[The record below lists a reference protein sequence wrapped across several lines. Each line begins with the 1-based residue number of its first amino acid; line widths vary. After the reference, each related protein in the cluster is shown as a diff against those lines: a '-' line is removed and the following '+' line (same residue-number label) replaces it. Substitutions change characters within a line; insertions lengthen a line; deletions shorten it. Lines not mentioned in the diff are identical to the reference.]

1 MTHTARVVVLDIEGT
16 TSAAGFV
23 QGDLYDYA
31 RPRLRPWI
39 EAHADDP
46 AIAAAVSQ
54 TRADGGLSPD
64 ADVDAVVAV
73 LHGWMD
79 ADVKAT
85 PLKTIQ
91 GQLWA
96 AGFAAGELQSHFFA
110 DVVPQLRA
118 WHERGVRLAVFSSGS
133 VASQVPWFRH
143 ADAGDL
149 TPMIEDYF
157 DTVSAGSKREASS
170 YEKIASA
177 LGVAGNEA
185 LFLTDLP
192 AELDAATAAGWQVV
206 GVRREGEPN
215 YGGDFG
221 RHPVVATFDEVD
233 VVAPGGFA
241 AGAGRA
247 AGGFA
252 AGAGP
257 AADGGAGGFAAGA
270 AGEADG
276 EQS

>member
-1 MTHTARVVVLDIEGT
+1 MTYTARVVVLDIEGT

-39 EAHADDP
+39 IAHADDP
-46 AIAAAVSQ
+46 AIASAVAD
-54 TRADGGLSPD
+54 TRAEGGLSDD

-79 ADVKAT
+79 SDVKAT

-96 AGFAAGELQSHFFA
+96 AGFAAGELRSHFFE
-110 DVVPQLRA
+110 DVVPKLRE
-118 WHERGVRLAVFSSGS
+118 WHERGLRLVSFSSGS
-133 VASQVPWFRH
+133 IASQVPWYRH

-149 TPMIEDYF
+149 TPLIEDYF
-157 DTVSAGSKREASS
+157 DTVKAGSKREATS

-177 LGVAGNEA
+177 LGVAGGDA

-192 AELDAATAAGWQVV
+192 AELDAARAAGWQVI

-215 YGGDFG
+215 YTADFG
-221 RHPVVATFDEVD
+221 DHPVVATFDEVD
-233 VVAPGGFA
+233 VV
-241 AGAGRA
+241 
-247 AGGFA
+247 
-252 AGAGP
+252 P
-257 AADGGAGGFAAGA
+257 A
-270 AGEADG
+270 
-276 EQS
+276 

>member
-31 RPRLRPWI
+31 RPRLLSWI
-39 EAHADDP
+39 SEHADDP
-46 AIAAAVSQ
+46 AIAAAVAQ
-54 TRADGGLSPD
+54 TRTDGGLGPD
-64 ADVDAVVAV
+64 ADAEAVVGV

-96 AGFAAGELQSHFFA
+96 AGFAAGELRSHFFD
-110 DVVPQLRA
+110 DVVPRLRA
-118 WHERGVRLAVFSSGS
+118 WHEAGLRLVSFSSGS
-133 VASQVPWFRH
+133 IASQVPWYRH

-149 TPMIEDYF
+149 TPLIEDYF
-157 DTVSAGSKREASS
+157 DTVKAGSKREASS
-170 YEKIASA
+170 YDTIASS
-177 LGVAGNEA
+177 LGVTGAQI

-192 AELDAATAAGWQVV
+192 AELDAAAAAGWQVT

-215 YGGDFG
+215 FGADFG
-221 RHPVVATFDEVD
+221 SHEVVASFDEVH
-233 VVAPGGFA
+233 VVAPEAA
-241 AGAGRA
+241 AGGIA
-247 AGGFA
+247 AGGF
-252 AGAGP
+252 
-257 AADGGAGGFAAGA
+257 GAGGFAAGGGA
-270 AGEADG
+270 AGVAG
-276 EQS
+276 AAGAQA

>member
-1 MTHTARVVVLDIEGT
+1 VTAHPLPTWTARVVVLDIEGT

-46 AIAAAVSQ
+46 AIASAVAT
-54 TRADGGLSPD
+54 TRAEGGLAED
-64 ADVDAVVAV
+64 ADLDAVVAV

-79 ADVKAT
+79 SDVKAT

-91 GQLWA
+91 GQIWA
-96 AGFAAGELQSHFFA
+96 AGFAAGELSSHFFG
-110 DVVPQLRA
+110 DVVPRLRQ
-118 WHERGVRLAVFSSGS
+118 WHGRGVRFAVFSSGS

-149 TPMIEDYF
+149 TPMIEAYF
-157 DTVSAGSKREASS
+157 DTVSAGSKREATS

-177 LGVAGNEA
+177 LGVPAGEA

-192 AELDAATAAGWQVV
+192 AELDAARAAGWQVI

-215 YGGDFG
+215 YSADFG
-221 RHPVVATFDEVD
+221 DHTVIESFDEIHVEPEAD
-233 VVAPGGFA
+233 VAAAA
-241 AGAGRA
+241 AGASDA
-247 AGGFA
+247 AG
-252 AGAGP
+252 
-257 AADGGAGGFAAGA
+257 D
-270 AGEADG
+270 EA
-276 EQS
+276 QA

>member
-31 RPRLRPWI
+31 RPRLRSWI
-39 EAHADDP
+39 ADHADDP
-46 AIAAAVSQ
+46 AIVSAVAD
-54 TRADGGLSPD
+54 TRAEGGLADD
-64 ADVDAVVAV
+64 ADLDAVVAV

-79 ADVKAT
+79 TDVKAT

-96 AGFAAGELQSHFFA
+96 AGFAAGELRSHFFA
-110 DVVPQLRA
+110 DVVPRLRE
-118 WHERGVRLAVFSSGS
+118 WHERGLRLVSFSSGS
-133 VASQVPWFRH
+133 IASQVPWYRH

-149 TPMIEDYF
+149 TPLIEDYF
-157 DTVSAGSKREASS
+157 DTVKAGSKREVSS

-177 LGVAGNEA
+177 LGVAGDDT

-192 AELDAATAAGWQVV
+192 AELDAAAAAGWQVI

-215 YGGDFG
+215 YAADFG
-221 RHPVVATFDEVD
+221 DHPVVSSFDEVD
-233 VVAPGGFA
+233 V
-241 AGAGRA
+241 RA
-247 AGGFA
+247 RA
-252 AGAGP
+252 
-257 AADGGAGGFAAGA
+257 
-270 AGEADG
+270 
-276 EQS
+276 